1 MVMIDAKDVH
11 GNTALAYSVY
21 YGIVDCVKCLLDGN
35 ANPDIPNKE
44 MTTPIHWAA
53 ITVNYEI
60 LELLLQSNAKINVL
74 DAADPR
80 QSPLDYLLSVAD
92 PSGQGAG
99 DEQPDPD
106 KRAMAMACVDMLVS
120 KGGKTGDE
128 MVQDA
133 ILCLQRRW
141 RGELKF
147 RQEEKEKRAAASITR
162 LLRRN
167 YAEREAKGLTHRAKA
182 AAKIQAMFRGYKYR
196 QSESRALA
204 QMKQRISAKHKLIA
218 LERKQRRRSMDVE
231 TLRHELGQ
239 GGDRGA
245 IMEQLRF
252 QLSQSALDERQLRE
266 ARRQVEKEDT
276 QFERKR
282 RMTAIMAPVEEQK
295 SKWLAHYRKKEQQ
308 QATKL
313 LRVLPPKAHA
323 RAHTQTYAPCT
334 SLCLD
339 DVMPTLFIF
348 LCRNFTVD
356 FQDQQAQAAAMK
368 RQSVTASKLAAAKPL
383 PSQRMKVGMST
394 AERGALLQKKTLERY
409 TAKHPPFVYRR
420 LGLQAPFQ
428 NDQHL
433 LHIQKLAQPKM
444 H

>member
-313 LRVLPPKAHA
+313 LR
-323 RAHTQTYAPCT
+323 
-334 SLCLD
+334 
-339 DVMPTLFIF
+339 
-348 LCRNFTVD
+348 
-356 FQDQQAQAAAMK
+356 DQQAQAAAMK
-368 RQSVTASKLAAAKPL
+368 RQAVAASKLAAAKPL